1 MTTIR
6 RTVTKKKVGVP
17 NVPDPLNS
25 FKVPKKA
32 FIESLL
38 ESVALDSADYVDE
51 ILPQITQSFRF
62 PQLAR
67 YLRIDE
73 AWLVHN
79 RILEQSFTA
88 ARKRLQ
94 KSSLLMSSVEA
105 NLCTGF
111 CVLTDWTKVE
121 EVASGGL
128 SPGNVPDTW
137 LGQPEQGVTVNQCA
151 DIVVARAQKRLQRKQ
166 ARDQQPTKLYLV
178 VVRWVKSKAYIVAS
192 GAEESGDRLEPQ
204 PGYACHVSTW
214 SRIDPLDPA
223 KVSLERA
230 YQMSQVYLY
239 EFDEEL
245 ELRSKPEHVVPY
257 AVVKCHWELNTETA
271 SKLESLNSATGS
283 ILVISPKPVRQYQPS
298 LSRPALLPT
307 PSVSLFSGPRS
318 LLAPGDI
325 GLSHTIAQASVGKT
339 IESSNL
345 VQLSGREVKSSVWNQ
360 PARTARRSLT
370 SGSQSTLSSHGEEK
384 TSDEKLSQITSPLIV
399 KSRKLQ
405 ANSDIIARLGERM
418 AQSSSVGTISNNI
431 FTTVVKQTPCTFLG
445 VTLLSWGYPKPEFS
459 LFLELYTYRRGKLAI
474 FDSLLQPC
482 LHISRLISHAALH
495 YELAGLTPWSTKPP
509 DPNGPP
515 VLVSI
520 PRDQEWCLPRLNNT
534 TASSL
539 QCDSSPFAGYR
550 GNYFHLT
557 LHDAGGQRAEMSQLC
572 QILADKALAG
582 VVHMNCDESSV
593 LLLFPDCPFA
603 RSISFPPS
611 EGLETN
617 YLHAILL
624 TPYSLDQYPYQQA
637 NCAMFQS
644 FNKDAASTK
653 LFARPAAPIPVPS
666 DIVFSQRSLASVPP
680 TDTKLKMPLDAL
692 LSSLPDG
699 GKDLLGTALIAL
711 LASRRGS
718 EESDGHPGQLSTS
731 TDSTNSQLAALCNP
745 QTDPRLNRHRS
756 FDTQSLASV
765 LLSTVAK
772 NPELFKRSTPVVE
785 VSATEEATAHCT
797 PPLAVTT
804 EDTQKNAN
812 SLEPTT
818 AEEQAAVDP
827 PSAPAS
833 PVEQPVV
840 NDPSKQPVEPKE
852 IPLSASTP
860 SKSLCKQQPLANEV
874 VSDSQDMDVEAD
886 EPEHREVSQT
896 SDMDITASS
905 WDYGESPL
913 KFRFNPP
920 TYRSAFR
927 ESRSSFAFPTQVEHL
942 LSDRPAIFESF
953 AMKNSLKNDAIGQT
967 PSDSHMNMNSRQPY
981 SVPSGQLPNDN
992 VSGSGTT
999 EHTHVFHGD
1008 HRCDSQ
1014 LQLHPKSISQSPLT
1028 SGESVVHLSRE
1039 RLTKPITVY
1048 EDGSK
1053 TFRGHQED
1061 SYSGHQDFDLR
1072 RKDHSPSEAS
1082 KYDSFN
1088 ELREGVPPGPM
1099 LVLEDI
1105 SKTHPFFTN
1114 SSKPV
1119 AESEEG
1125 EVLDDE
1131 IEEVDEIS
1139 EWGKPAVAQ
1148 SLGPNGDGSYSY
1160 ISSDASSATYTLED
1174 EWNISSNDASF
1185 STQCSRSP
1193 KPSPRRHSFRGYRP
1207 YYSKDRHTSPNDS
1220 EPYESNVELP
1230 SRHSGARVHRS
1241 YRSTNAVH
1249 SLDNKCKARS
1259 SRDPFEFSLR
1269 QTDSSGDKDMRFMLT
1284 GSGPYKSC
1292 LLPLPSDFRESKTNG
1307 TLSHTDSS
1315 VSSRTSDNPART
1327 HTVGSRDVD
1336 YRRFSSGAHNSS
1348 GSRRS
1353 REGFS
1358 LIPDPRHCSSPTSS
1372 SGSEHLPRYSVYHPK
1387 SDERDRLRPSRDGT
1401 FRCSSESYSLHTSES
1416 SSQPVETVSKT
1427 TESRHLSKYRE
1438 APNRTDPELGEEPP
1452 AKRRTFPVVREQ
1464 PLLSVPPTLP
1474 VNPRGLLPTSNPPL
1488 LPSYLR
1494 PPLLGGLMSTSDN
1507 RPNFWAMARLCA
1519 PQNTHLYPPP
1529 W

>member
-1 MTTIR
+1 MTTVR

-79 RILEQSFTA
+79 RMLEQSFTA

-166 ARDQQPTKLYLV
+166 AREQQPTKLYLV

-223 KVSLERA
+223 KVSLESA

-257 AVVKCHWELNTETA
+257 AVVKCQWELNTETA
-271 SKLESLNSATGS
+271 SKLESLNPATGS

-298 LSRPALLPT
+298 SSRPALLPT

-318 LLAPGDI
+318 LLTPGDI
-325 GLSHTIAQASVGKT
+325 GLPHTIAQASIGKT

-345 VQLSGREVKSSVWNQ
+345 VQLSGREGKSSVWNQ

-384 TSDEKLSQITSPLIV
+384 TSDEKMSQITSPLIV

-405 ANSDIIARLGERM
+405 ASSDIIARLGERM
-418 AQSSSVGTISNNI
+418 AQNSSVGTMANNI

-445 VTLLSWGYPKPEFS
+445 VTLLSWGHPKPEFS

-495 YELAGLTPWSTKPP
+495 YELAGLTPWPTKPP

-520 PRDQEWCLPRLNNT
+520 PRDQEWCLPRLNST

-557 LHDAGGQRAEMSQLC
+557 LHDAGGQRTEMSQLC
-572 QILADKALAG
+572 QVLADKALAG
-582 VVHMNCDESSV
+582 VVRMNCDESSV

-624 TPYSLDQYPYQQA
+624 TPYSLDQYPYQQT

-644 FNKDAASTK
+644 LDKDSAGTK
-653 LFARPAAPIPVPS
+653 FFARPAPIPVPT
-666 DIVFSQRSLASVPP
+666 DIVFSQRNLANVPP

-718 EESDGHPGQLSTS
+718 EESDNQPGQLSTS

-772 NPELFKRSTPVVE
+772 NPELFKRSTTPVVE
-785 VSATEEATAHCT
+785 ASATEEATARCT
-797 PPLAVTT
+797 PLLTD
-804 EDTQKNAN
+804 DTQKTATI
-812 SLEPTT
+812 LEAAT
-818 AEEQAAVDP
+818 AGEQAAVDP

-833 PVEQPVV
+833 PVEQPVE
-840 NDPSKQPVEPKE
+840 NDPSKHPVEPKE

-860 SKSLCKQQPLANEV
+860 SKSLCKQQQPFASEV

-886 EPEHREVSQT
+886 EPEHREISQT
-896 SDMDITASS
+896 SDMDITTCS
-905 WDYGESPL
+905 WDYGDSPL
-913 KFRFNPP
+913 KYRFNPP
-920 TYRSAFR
+920 THRSAAFR
-927 ESRSSFAFPTQVEHL
+927 ESRSSFGFPTQVEHL
-942 LSDRPAIFESF
+942 LSDRAPIFESF
-953 AMKNSLKNDAIGQT
+953 AVKNTLKNDAMGQT
-967 PSDSHMNMNSRQPY
+967 PSDSRGNVNSRQSYPVL
-981 SVPSGQLPNDN
+981 SDQVTNDN
-992 VSGSGTT
+992 VAGTT
-999 EHTHVFHGD
+999 GHTLVFHGD
-1008 HRCDSQ
+1008 HRCDSEV
-1014 LQLHPKSISQSPLT
+1014 QLHPKSVSQSSLASSEP
-1028 SGESVVHLSRE
+1028 VVHLSRE

-1053 TFRGHQED
+1053 TLRGQLED
-1061 SYSGHQDFDLR
+1061 NYSGHRDFDLR
-1072 RKDHSPSEAS
+1072 RKDHSPSEVS
-1082 KYDSFN
+1082 KYNSSLN
-1088 ELREGVPPGPM
+1088 ELRGGLPPGPM

-1114 SSKPV
+1114 SSKPA

-1131 IEEVDEIS
+1131 IEEVDEIN
-1139 EWGKPAVAQ
+1139 EWGKPGVTQ
-1148 SLGPNGDGSYSY
+1148 SQGPNGDGSYSY
-1160 ISSDASSATYTLED
+1160 ISSDASSVTYTLED
-1174 EWNISSNDASF
+1174 EWNISSTDASF

-1193 KPSPRRHSFRGYRP
+1193 KPSPPRRNSFRGYRP
-1207 YYSKDRHTSPNDS
+1207 YYPKGRHTSPKDS
-1220 EPYESNVELP
+1220 EPYESSMELP
-1230 SRHSGARVHRS
+1230 SRHCSGARVHRS
-1241 YRSTNAVH
+1241 YRSTNTAH
-1249 SLDNKCKARS
+1249 SLDNKSKARS
-1259 SRDPFEFSLR
+1259 SRESFEFSSR
-1269 QTDSSGDKDMRFMLT
+1269 QTESSGDKDMRFMPT
-1284 GSGPYKSC
+1284 GSGPYKPC

-1307 TLSHTDSS
+1307 ATLSHTDSN
-1315 VSSRTSDNPART
+1315 VSSRTSDNPVRT
-1327 HTVGSRDVD
+1327 HTIGSRDVD
-1336 YRRFSSGAHNSS
+1336 YRRFSSGGHNSS

-1353 REGFS
+1353 REGFTAVSS

-1372 SGSEHLPRYSVYHPK
+1372 SSSEHLPRYSVYHPK
-1387 SDERDRLRPSRDGT
+1387 SDERDRLRPPRDGT
-1401 FRCSSESYSLHTSES
+1401 FRFSSEPYSSHLSDS
-1416 SSQPVETVSKT
+1416 SSQPVEPVSKT
-1427 TESRHLSKYRE
+1427 TEQH
-1438 APNRTDPELGEEPP
+1438 GEEPP
-1452 AKRRTFPVVREQ
+1452 AKRRTFREQ
-1464 PLLSVPPTLP
+1464 PLLSIPPTLP
-1474 VNPRGLLPTSNPPL
+1474 VNPRGLLPTSNPSL

-1494 PPLLGGLMSTSDN
+1494 PPLLGGLISTSDN
-1507 RPNFWAMARLCA
+1507 RPNFWTMARLCV

>member
-6 RTVTKKKVGVP
+6 RALTKKKIGVP

-111 CVLTDWTKVE
+111 CVLSDWTKVE

-192 GAEESGDRLEPQ
+192 GAEESEDRLEPQ

-271 SKLESLNSATGS
+271 SKLESLNPATGS

-307 PSVSLFSGPRS
+307 PSV
-318 LLAPGDI
+318 
-325 GLSHTIAQASVGKT
+325 
-339 IESSNL
+339 
-345 VQLSGREVKSSVWNQ
+345 WNK
-360 PARTARRSLT
+360 PTRTARRSLT
-370 SGSQSTLSSHGEEK
+370 SGSQSTSSSHGEEK
-384 TSDEKLSQITSPLIV
+384 TSDEKTSQITSPLIV

-405 ANSDIIARLGERM
+405 ATSEIIARLGERM
-418 AQSSSVGTISNNI
+418 AQSSSVGTMSNNI

-459 LFLELYTYRRGKLAI
+459 LFLELYTYRRGKLVI
-474 FDSLLQPC
+474 FDCLLQPC

-520 PRDQEWCLPRLNNT
+520 PRDQEWCLPRLNST

-557 LHDAGGQRAEMSQLC
+557 LHDAGGQRTEMSQLC

-644 FNKDAASTK
+644 LNKDAAGTK
-653 LFARPAAPIPVPS
+653 LFARPASIPVPT
-666 DIVFSQRSLASVPP
+666 DIVFSQRNLASVPP
-680 TDTKLKMPLDAL
+680 TDNKLKMPLDAL

-731 TDSTNSQLAALCNP
+731 TDSTNNQLAALCNP
-745 QTDPRLNRHRS
+745 QSDPRLNRHRS

-785 VSATEEATAHCT
+785 VSATEEATAHYT
-797 PPLAVTT
+797 PPLAVTAD
-804 EDTQKNAN
+804 DTQKTAN
-812 SLEPTT
+812 LLDATA
-818 AEEQAAVDP
+818 AEEQVAVDP

-840 NDPSKQPVEPKE
+840 NDPSKQPAEPKE

-860 SKSLCKQQPLANEV
+860 SKSLCKQQPFANEV
-874 VSDSQDMDVEAD
+874 VSNSQDMDVEVD
-886 EPEHREVSQT
+886 EPDHREVSQT
-896 SDMDITASS
+896 SDMDITTSS
-905 WDYGESPL
+905 WDYGDSPL

-942 LSDRPAIFESF
+942 LSDRPPIFESF
-953 AMKNSLKNDAIGQT
+953 AVKNSLKNDAIGQT
-967 PSDSHMNMNSRQPY
+967 PSDSHMNVNSRQSYPVL
-981 SVPSGQLPNDN
+981 SDHDN
-992 VSGSGTT
+992 VAGSGTT
-999 EHTHVFHGD
+999 EHTHVFHGG
-1008 HRCDSQ
+1008 HRCDSEVQ
-1014 LQLHPKSISQSPLT
+1014 LYPKSVSQS
-1028 SGESVVHLSRE
+1028 SESVVHLSRE
-1039 RLTKPITVY
+1039 RLAKPITVY

-1053 TFRGHQED
+1053 TLRGQQED
-1061 SYSGHQDFDLR
+1061 SYSGHQDSDLR
-1072 RKDHSPSEAS
+1072 RKDHSPTEAS
-1082 KYDSFN
+1082 KYNSFN
-1088 ELREGVPPGPM
+1088 KLREGLPPGPM

-1119 AESEEG
+1119 TESEEG

-1131 IEEVDEIS
+1131 IEEVDEMS
-1139 EWGKPAVAQ
+1139 EWGKPVVTQ
-1148 SLGPNGDGSYSY
+1148 SLGGPNGDGSYSY

-1193 KPSPRRHSFRGYRP
+1193 KPSPRRNSFRAYRP

-1220 EPYESNVELP
+1220 EPYESNMELP
-1230 SRHSGARVHRS
+1230 GRHSGARVHRS
-1241 YRSTNAVH
+1241 YRSTNALH

-1259 SRDPFEFSLR
+1259 SRESFELSLR
-1269 QTDSSGDKDMRFMLT
+1269 QTESSGDKDMRFMLT
-1284 GSGPYKSC
+1284 GSGSHKSC
-1292 LLPLPSDFRESKTNG
+1292 LLPLPSDIRESKTNG
-1307 TLSHTDSS
+1307 ALSHTNSNVS
-1315 VSSRTSDNPART
+1315 GVSSRTSDNLVRT

-1336 YRRFSSGAHNSS
+1336 YRRFSSGGHNSS

-1353 REGFS
+1353 REGFSAVSS

-1372 SGSEHLPRYSVYHPK
+1372 SSSEHLPRYSVYHPK
-1387 SDERDRLRPSRDGT
+1387 SDERDRLRPPREAT
-1401 FRCSSESYSLHTSES
+1401 FRCSAESYSLHTSES
-1416 SSQPVETVSKT
+1416 SSKPLETVSKT
-1427 TESRHLSKYRE
+1427 TEQRHFSKYRE
-1438 APNRTDPELGEEPP
+1438 APNRTDPGLSDEPP
-1452 AKRRTFPVVREQ
+1452 AKRRTFSVIREQ

-1488 LPSYLR
+1488 LPSYVR